1 LPFLI
6 NVLKPAFMKLSAF
19 IALTREEKKVVV
31 VQEGVPLAKRELL
44 NHMIFLFDLKDFY
57 VETWCSLKTKEV
69 DEYRVFHNPQ
79 HLRPYLDAISLD
91 DLLHP

>member
-1 LPFLI
+1 
-6 NVLKPAFMKLSAF
+6 MKLSAF

-31 VQEGVPLAKRELL
+31 VQEGVPLAKRELM
-44 NHMIFLFDLKDFY
+44 HYMIFLFDLKDCY
-57 VETWCSLKTKEV
+57 VETWCSKQTRDV

-79 HLRPYLDAISLD
+79 HLRPYLDAIPLD